1 MSIFRIC
8 FALYFLKL
16 PALIGG
22 GGAYILIFMLGL
34 ISFEISCY

>member
-22 GGAYILIFMLGL
+22 GGGIYSYIHVRPNF
-34 ISFEISCY
+34 F